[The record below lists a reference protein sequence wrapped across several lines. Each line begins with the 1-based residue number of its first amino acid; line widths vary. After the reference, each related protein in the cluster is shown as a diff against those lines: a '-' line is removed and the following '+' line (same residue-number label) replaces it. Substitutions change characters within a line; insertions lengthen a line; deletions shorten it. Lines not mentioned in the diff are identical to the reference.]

1 MKSVKLFVASIFAAI
16 FVMSCNDE
24 IAELSE
30 SNRIED
36 KRANTN
42 YRVSIDEA
50 KETLSQFMEMMNG
63 VDLRVSGGNSSI
75 SHDYS
80 IRNVEVINSNNHLV
94 YTRAGNTL

>member
-63 VDLRVSGGNSSI
+63 VD
-75 SHDYS
+75 
-80 IRNVEVINSNNHLV
+80 
-94 YTRAGNTL
+94 

>member
-50 KETLSQFMEMMNG
+50 KETLSHYGNDEWGRFTG
-63 VDLRVSGGNSSI
+63 VR
-75 SHDYS
+75 
-80 IRNVEVINSNNHLV
+80 R
-94 YTRAGNTL
+94 